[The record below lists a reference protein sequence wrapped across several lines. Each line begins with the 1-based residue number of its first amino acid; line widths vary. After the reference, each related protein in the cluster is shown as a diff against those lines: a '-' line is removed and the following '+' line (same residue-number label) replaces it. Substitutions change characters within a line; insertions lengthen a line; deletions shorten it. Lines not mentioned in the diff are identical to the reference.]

1 MERSTCSF
9 TVEVSDRFG
18 RRKLDWKD
26 GNAEDFSQI
35 FGPEAGQAL
44 IRAVDEPTALQV
56 VSDASRYQ
64 QLSPSQ
70 RAALAAHLA
79 GSALPPLSAP
89 TPPALPPS
97 PPAPPTP
104 SPTPSPFSDGGL
116 VLDAQAFTVPPTPA
130 PIEATPET
138 PKPPLTEALTKE
150 VKEAKSDWRFLLL
163 VFCFLCTS
171 LAAEGTLLS
180 LRRFVPAQAIGVI
193 DAVNPIV
200 YLMKFLGKKP

>member
-56 VSDASRYQ
+56 VSDSSRYQ

-79 GSALPPLSAP
+79 GSALPPSLSAP
-89 TPPALPPS
+89 APPALPPS
-97 PPAPPTP
+97 PPAT
-104 SPTPSPFSDGGL
+104 PTPSPFSSGGL
-116 VLDAQAFTVPPTPA
+116 VLDTQAFTVPPTPA
-130 PIEATPET
+130 PAEAKPSQAPT
-138 PKPPLTEALTKE
+138 PPLKEALAKE
-150 VKEAKSDWRFLLL
+150 IKEAKSDWRFLLL

-171 LAAEGTLLS
+171 LATEGTLLS
-180 LRRFVPAQAIGVI
+180 LRRFVPAQAIGAI
-193 DAVNPIV
+193 DAVNPAV
-200 YLMKFLGKKP
+200 HVMKFFGKKP